1 MMLNKLLY
9 ISKCEM
15 NSCSGIEET
24 TVHLTVEH
32 EVFIVS
38 FNIAVHILHNTHIW
52 VTVHT
57 LKDGAGGQNLS
68 THPC

>member
-1 MMLNKLLY
+1 
-9 ISKCEM
+9 M
-15 NSCSGIEET
+15 NSCCGIQET

-32 EVFIVS
+32 EVFIAS
-38 FNIAVHILHNTHIW
+38 FNTAVHILHNTHIG

-57 LKDGAGGQNLS
+57 LKDGAGGGGEVGGQNLS